1 MASNAAAH
9 SSESIVLPLDVAP
22 LPLSIVVL
30 IVYALV
36 GEVQIRT
43 YTYCTRVHGLC
54 FKGDRVMNMY
64 ESTLDWASDMDGLG
78 YTLDENRRHKILRDH
93 DVRFDAYQETEGMG
107 FVKLYKWLG
116 Y

>member
-1 MASNAAAH
+1 
-9 SSESIVLPLDVAP
+9 
-22 LPLSIVVL
+22 
-30 IVYALV
+30 
-36 GEVQIRT
+36 
-43 YTYCTRVHGLC
+43 
-54 FKGDRVMNMY
+54 MNMY